1 MISYFALALFISIL
15 VFFKENTLYNVNS
28 TQVVIIPPKRYY
40 YKNNNANYT
49 VLADFGDELCL
60 LREDIN
66 VRILMKRVDF
76 EKYLKEIV

>member
-1 MISYFALALFISIL
+1 MLAGGIVMSFYCQKCGNE
-15 VFFKENTLYNVNS
+15 VDVCDYE
-28 TQVVIIPPKRYY
+28 IPKKRYHRAS
-40 YKNNNANYT
+40 NNANYT
-49 VLADFGDELCL
+49 ILADFGDELCL

>member
-1 MISYFALALFISIL
+1 MDNLEFTVKDKLT
-15 VFFKENTLYNVNS
+15 E
-28 TQVVIIPPKRYY
+28 KRYHHL
-40 YKNNNANYT
+40 NNNADYT

-76 EKYLKEIV
+76 EKYLKEIK